1 MNEIKHPNHAHGGP
15 NPDGLHHAHAP
26 YWKRA
31 HHDWRFWVAAVFVF
45 AAMIFYVIT
54 VEFSLSPR
62 GQLLPPAANT
72 IGK

>member
-1 MNEIKHPNHAHGGP
+1 MNETKHSNSAHGGL
-15 NPDGLHHAHAP
+15 NPDGLHHVHSP

-31 HHDWRFWVAAVFVF
+31 HHDWRFWVAAFLIF

-54 VEFSLSPR
+54 VEFSLPPR
-62 GQLLPPAANT
+62 SQPLPPNLNT